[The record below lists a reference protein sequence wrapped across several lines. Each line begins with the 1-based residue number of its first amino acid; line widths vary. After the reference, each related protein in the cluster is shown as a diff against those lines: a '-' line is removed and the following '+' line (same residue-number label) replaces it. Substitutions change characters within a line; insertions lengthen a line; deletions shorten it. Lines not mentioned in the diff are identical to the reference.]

1 MRPCVR
7 GVTTDA
13 VDVKYHHGPHHTYN
27 RMRFAIA
34 SLVAVLVVAAVHAL
48 DFPGSVPDFVR
59 ASSGGVLLDAK
70 PAFSEE
76 ALYQRLSGYGEEGR
90 ENYMRRNLTVDVV
103 LPLAVL
109 PALLLLMQHAVKTM
123 STRRSVR
130 WILYSLPLI
139 YVLFDFAENGTALLL
154 LAHFPARIPPAAAV
168 LPFLT
173 VIKRV
178 ASLLALAVPLLILGV
193 SLVRRRL

>member
-1 MRPCVR
+1 MRL
-7 GVTTDA
+7 
-13 VDVKYHHGPHHTYN
+13 
-27 RMRFAIA
+27 AIA
-34 SLVAVLVVAAVHAL
+34 ALVAVLVVAAVHAL
-48 DFPGSVPDFVR
+48 DFPGSVPNFVR
-59 ASSGGVLLDAK
+59 ASSGGVLLDVK

-76 ALYQRLSGYGEEGR
+76 ALYQRLSSYGEEGR
-90 ENYMRRNLTVDVV
+90 ENYMRRNLTVDVL

-109 PALLLLMQHAVKTM
+109 PAFLLLMLHAVKATSM
-123 STRRSVR
+123 RRSFR

-139 YVLFDFAENGTALLL
+139 YVLFDFAENGTVLML
-154 LAHFPARIPPAAAV
+154 LAHFPARVPPAAAV

-178 ASLLALAVPLLILGV
+178 ASLLAIAVPLLILGV

>member
-1 MRPCVR
+1 MRL
-7 GVTTDA
+7 
-13 VDVKYHHGPHHTYN
+13 
-27 RMRFAIA
+27 AIA

-48 DFPGSVPDFVR
+48 DFPGSVPNFAR
-59 ASSGGVLLDAK
+59 ASGGGVLLDAK
-70 PAFSEE
+70 PAFSQE
-76 ALYQRLSGYGEEGR
+76 ALYERLSSYGEEGR
-90 ENYMRRNLTVDVV
+90 ENYMRRNLTVDVL

-109 PALLLLMQHAVKTM
+109 PALLLLMLHAVKAT
-123 STRRSVR
+123 SIRRSGR

-139 YVLFDFAENGTALLL
+139 YVLFDFAENGTVLLL
-154 LAHFPARIPPAAAV
+154 LAHFPARLASAAAA